1 MVIVM
6 KLFVLANLS
15 ILVFWFGGTTSYSN
29 SLTLTLFLLS
39 FFYCF
44 LVSLCHYLVPGGF
57 AWSCYSHTQNSQN
70 GSSLRGPAGWPI
82 LGFLPHHM
90 GSLAHQKLSTMA
102 TSLKATRLMAFSL
115 GTTRVIISSHPDTA
129 RQILGGSSFSD
140 RPIKQS
146 AKLLMFER
154 AIGFAPSGTY
164 WRHLRRIAAVH
175 MFSPK
180 RIGGLETVRQK
191 VADEMVVTIWD
202 EMKENRVVGLKAILQ
217 KGSLDNIIQSVFG
230 TSYLGLEK
238 EVTTNLTLM
247 LLVKQ
252 GYDLI
257 SRFNLEDYFPLR
269 FLDFYGV
276 KRKCHKLA
284 AEVKCVVGQIV
295 RERKRA
301 GDFGG
306 GSDFL
311 SALLALP
318 EEDKLNDSDTVAV
331 LWEMIFRGT
340 DTVAILLEWIMARMV
355 LHQDIQAKA
364 QQELDT
370 HVGNNRH
377 VRDSDLPN
385 LSYLQAIV
393 KEVLR
398 MHPPGPL
405 LSWARLAVHDV
416 HVDKVFIPAGTT
428 AMVNMWAITHD
439 PSIWKDPMVFRP
451 ERFIEEDVL
460 IMGSD
465 LKLAPFGSGRRV
477 CPGKALGLATVHLWL
492 ARLLHQFKWLP
503 TEPVDLSECLRLSL
517 EMKKPLTCRVV
528 PRNAL

>member
-1 MVIVM
+1 M
-6 KLFVLANLS
+6 KLFMVANLS
-15 ILVFWFGGTTSYSN
+15 ILVFWFGATTILQQTLFSTA
-29 SLTLTLFLLS
+29 LTLPLF
-39 FFYCF
+39 FFLNYW
-44 LVSLCHYLVPGGF
+44 LVPGGF
-57 AWSCYSHTQNSQN
+57 AWSNYQNSPK
-70 GSSLRGPAGWPI
+70 GPKLRGPVGWPV
-82 LGFLPHHM
+82 LGFLPHQM

-129 RQILGGSSFSD
+129 REILGGSSFSD

-175 MFSPK
+175 MFSPR
-180 RIGGLETVRQK
+180 RIGGLEALRQK
-191 VADEMVVTIWD
+191 VTNEMIVEIWD

-217 KGSLDNIIQSVFG
+217 KGSLSNIIESVFG
-230 TSYLGLEK
+230 TNYFGLEEK
-238 EVTTNLTLM
+238 EGSSTSNLTLM
-247 LLVKQ
+247 LHDMVKQ

-257 SRFNLEDYFPLR
+257 SRSNLEDYFPLR

-276 KRKCHKLA
+276 RRKCHKLA
-284 AEVKCVVGQIV
+284 AEVNCVVGQIV

-301 GDFGG
+301 GDFSTGN
-306 GSDFL
+306 DFL

-318 EEDKLNDSDTVAV
+318 QEDKLTDSDMVAI

-340 DTVAILLEWIMARMV
+340 DTVAILLEWIMARIV
-355 LHQDIQAKA
+355 LHPDIQAKA
-364 QQELDT
+364 HQELDT

-385 LSYLQAIV
+385 LPYLQAIV

-439 PSIWKDPMVFRP
+439 PSIWKDPSEFRP
-451 ERFIEEDVL
+451 ERFIEEDVS

-465 LKLAPFGSGRRV
+465 LRLAPFGSGKRV
-477 CPGKALGLATVHLWL
+477 CPGKALGLTTVHLWL
-492 ARLLHQFKWLP
+492 ARLLHKFKWFP
-503 TEPVDLSECLRLSL
+503 AEAVDLSECLRLSL
-517 EMKKPLTCRVV
+517 EMKKPLACRVV
-528 PRNAL
+528 PRGMMSQ